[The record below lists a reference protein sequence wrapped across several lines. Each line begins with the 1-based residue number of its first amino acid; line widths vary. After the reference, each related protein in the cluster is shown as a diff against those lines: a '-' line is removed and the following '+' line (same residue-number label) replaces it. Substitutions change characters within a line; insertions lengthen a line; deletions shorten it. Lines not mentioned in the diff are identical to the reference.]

1 MPYDGAI
8 AAARTCYSPRVIAAR
23 RRSPTQQRD
32 SIGPLTF
39 EGGHHTVFQHAH
51 FEFGLENISRQFVWS
66 VLHAYPFYNS
76 EQSSQR
82 YVKLKE
88 PRAFVPPLSKARRW
102 RSTSRAVLTAWDHYA
117 ELSALLKDDA
127 WAILKELRYLR
138 PTNSP
143 ERHKAVEREAEKK
156 AIETARYVIPIA
168 AFTSMVHTVSG
179 LVLHRLHRM
188 LSRRRHTARG
198 AARHRRDGRSRE
210 GRRPAVLRE
219 GRPRH
224 ARERRSARGGV
235 PAGQGRRR
243 SHVRRRLRRR
253 LGGRVSRLRDWSS
266 DAEGVVGDAV
276 RATFG
281 LEADRDL
288 SDDEAIDRV
297 MNPARNLYR
306 VDMLNVSHHSPM
318 MRALHHVAYVFE
330 KKLSHTADS
339 QDQRHRMVPAS
350 RPLMTFADTTAPD
363 VVTPRLLRQNP
374 RALAVYERAIAE
386 AWAAKNRLLALG
398 VPLEYALYV
407 LPNAKALRLVESG
420 SLLSLQ
426 HKWTLRTCFNA
437 QEEIYLASMDE
448 IAQVQ
453 DVHPGS
459 AASSVRRVCCATRSC
474 RRAAP
479 RARTSAAC
487 PSGTASRRPCAGCS
501 GRQRPR
507 VAWLAHL
514 YTASGRRWPWPRCL
528 RSRPA
533 TCAPRSC
540 GWWLATIIDATDGVL
555 ARALHVKERLPWFD
569 GATLDNVVDY
579 LTYVF
584 VPALV
589 VVKTGLVPPG
599 TGSADRCRD
608 ARRKRLRLQSRGRQG
623 GYDRPLLHRLP
634 VLLEHRGRVS
644 RGLATVSP
652 LANAAILAAL
662 VVLVF
667 VPLRYVYP
675 SRTDDL
681 AAQRRIVTRCT
692 MWGVCLS
699 ILIWRLPDGG
709 GVWSWLALVFPR
721 VLPACCRSS

>member
-1 MPYDGAI
+1 MPSLALATDAPKITLRSAPAVPYDGAI
-8 AAARTCYSPRVIAAR
+8 AAARTCYSPRVVETAEI
-23 RRSPTQQRD
+23 TDKQRD

-88 PRAFVPPLSKARRW
+88 PRAFVPPISGEALRVYEQS
-102 RSTSRAVLTAWDHYA
+102 VVTAWDYYA

-138 PTNSP
+138 PSNNQ

-188 LSRRRHTARG
+188 LSAGDTPHEARLVIG
-198 AARHRRDGRSRE
+198 AMVDLVKAVDPLFFEKVGLDTLASDELPEASFPRAR
-210 GRRPAVLRE
+210 A
-219 GRPRH
+219 
-224 ARERRSARGGV
+224 GGD
-235 PAGQGRRR
+235 AFAAAFDA
-243 SHVRRRLRRR
+243 R

-281 LEADRDL
+281 LDAADL
-288 SDDEAIDRV
+288 PDDEAIDRV

-318 MRALHHVAYVFE
+318 MRALHHAAYVFE

-350 RPLMTFADTTAPD
+350 RPLMTFADTAAPD

-374 RALAVYERAIAE
+374 RALAVYERAIAD
-386 AWAAKNRLLALG
+386 AWAAKNRLLELG
-398 VPLEYALYV
+398 VPLEYALYL

-453 DVHPGS
+453 DVHPRLGRFLGPPCVLRNRVVSPRCTEGS
-459 AASSVRRVCCATRSC
+459 HFCGVPVWNSFPQAVRR
-474 RRAAP
+474 
-479 RARTSAAC
+479 
-487 PSGTASRRPCAGCS
+487 
-501 GRQRPR
+501 
-507 VAWLAHL
+507 L
-514 YTASGRRWPWPRCL
+514 
-528 RSRPA
+528 
-533 TCAPRSC
+533 
-540 GWWLATIIDATDGVL
+540 
-555 ARALHVKERLPWFD
+555 
-569 GATLDNVVDY
+569 
-579 LTYVF
+579 
-584 VPALV
+584 
-589 VVKTGLVPPG
+589 
-599 TGSADRCRD
+599 
-608 ARRKRLRLQSRGRQG
+608 
-623 GYDRPLLHRLP
+623 
-634 VLLEHRGRVS
+634 
-644 RGLATVSP
+644 
-652 LANAAILAAL
+652 
-662 VVLVF
+662 
-667 VPLRYVYP
+667 
-675 SRTDDL
+675 
-681 AAQRRIVTRCT
+681 
-692 MWGVCLS
+692 
-699 ILIWRLPDGG
+699 
-709 GVWSWLALVFPR
+709 
-721 VLPACCRSS
+721 

>member
-1 MPYDGAI
+1 MPSLALATDAPKITLRSAPAVPYDGAI
-8 AAARTCYSPRVIAAR
+8 AAARTCYSPRVID
-23 RRSPTQQRD
+23 PGEVTDKQRD

-88 PRAFVPPLSKARRW
+88 PRAFVPPIEGEALVVYEQ
-102 RSTSRAVLTAWDHYA
+102 AVLKAWDYYA

-138 PTNSP
+138 PTNSA

-188 LSRRRHTARG
+188 LAAGDTPHEARLVIG
-198 AARHRRDGRSRE
+198 AMVDLVKAVDPMFFEKVGLETLASHDLPEAAFPRAR
-210 GRRPAVLRE
+210 A
-219 GRPRH
+219 
-224 ARERRSARGGV
+224 GGD
-235 PAGQGRRR
+235 AFAAAFDA
-243 SHVRRRLRRR
+243 R

-266 DAEGVVGDAV
+266 DAEAVVGDAV

-281 LEADRDL
+281 LDVDDL
-288 SDDEAIDRV
+288 DDDEAIDRV

-318 MRALHHVAYVFE
+318 MRALHHASYVFE

-374 RALAVYERAIAE
+374 KALAVYERAIGD

-398 VPLEYALYV
+398 VPLEYALYL
-407 LPNAKALRLVESG
+407 LPNAKALRMVESG

-448 IAQVQ
+448 ITQVR
-453 DVHPGS
+453 DVHPRLGKHLGPPCVLRNKVVS
-459 AASSVRRVCCATRSC
+459 PRCTEGTHFCGVPVWNSFPQAVRR
-474 RRAAP
+474 
-479 RARTSAAC
+479 
-487 PSGTASRRPCAGCS
+487 
-501 GRQRPR
+501 
-507 VAWLAHL
+507 L
-514 YTASGRRWPWPRCL
+514 
-528 RSRPA
+528 
-533 TCAPRSC
+533 
-540 GWWLATIIDATDGVL
+540 
-555 ARALHVKERLPWFD
+555 
-569 GATLDNVVDY
+569 
-579 LTYVF
+579 
-584 VPALV
+584 
-589 VVKTGLVPPG
+589 
-599 TGSADRCRD
+599 
-608 ARRKRLRLQSRGRQG
+608 
-623 GYDRPLLHRLP
+623 
-634 VLLEHRGRVS
+634 
-644 RGLATVSP
+644 
-652 LANAAILAAL
+652 
-662 VVLVF
+662 
-667 VPLRYVYP
+667 
-675 SRTDDL
+675 
-681 AAQRRIVTRCT
+681 
-692 MWGVCLS
+692 
-699 ILIWRLPDGG
+699 
-709 GVWSWLALVFPR
+709 
-721 VLPACCRSS
+721 

>member
-1 MPYDGAI
+1 MPSLALATDAPKITLRSAPAVPYDGAI
-8 AAARTCYSPRVIAAR
+8 AAARTCYSPRVVDTAEV
-23 RRSPTQQRD
+23 TDKQRD

-82 YVKLKE
+82 YVKLRE
-88 PRAFVPPLSKARRW
+88 PRAFVPPITGEALQVYEQS
-102 RSTSRAVLTAWDHYA
+102 VLKAWDYYA

-138 PTNSP
+138 PSNSP

-188 LSRRRHTARG
+188 LSAGDTPHEARLVIG
-198 AARHRRDGRSRE
+198 AMVDLVKSVDPMFFDKVGLDTLASDELPEAAFPRAR
-210 GRRPAVLRE
+210 A
-219 GRPRH
+219 
-224 ARERRSARGGV
+224 GGD
-235 PAGQGRRR
+235 AFAAAFDA
-243 SHVRRRLRRR
+243 R

-281 LEADRDL
+281 LDAADL
-288 SDDEAIDRV
+288 PDDEAIDRV

-350 RPLMTFADTTAPD
+350 RPLMTFADTAAPD

-386 AWAAKNRLLALG
+386 AWAAKNRLLELG
-398 VPLEYALYV
+398 VPLEYALYL

-453 DVHPGS
+453 DVHPRLGRFLGPPCVLRNRIVSPRCTEGS
-459 AASSVRRVCCATRSC
+459 HFCGVPVWNSFPQAVRR
-474 RRAAP
+474 
-479 RARTSAAC
+479 
-487 PSGTASRRPCAGCS
+487 
-501 GRQRPR
+501 
-507 VAWLAHL
+507 L
-514 YTASGRRWPWPRCL
+514 
-528 RSRPA
+528 
-533 TCAPRSC
+533 
-540 GWWLATIIDATDGVL
+540 
-555 ARALHVKERLPWFD
+555 
-569 GATLDNVVDY
+569 
-579 LTYVF
+579 
-584 VPALV
+584 
-589 VVKTGLVPPG
+589 
-599 TGSADRCRD
+599 
-608 ARRKRLRLQSRGRQG
+608 
-623 GYDRPLLHRLP
+623 
-634 VLLEHRGRVS
+634 
-644 RGLATVSP
+644 
-652 LANAAILAAL
+652 
-662 VVLVF
+662 
-667 VPLRYVYP
+667 
-675 SRTDDL
+675 
-681 AAQRRIVTRCT
+681 
-692 MWGVCLS
+692 
-699 ILIWRLPDGG
+699 
-709 GVWSWLALVFPR
+709 
-721 VLPACCRSS
+721 